1 MLWVCKLLQ
10 LNHLRLQTLVRL
22 VAKPTYQPHQT
33 LRHGWIYEIT
43 FWNAQFTLWK
53 KNQLAVVFLD
63 KHCGPHACS
72 IQIWITRTPP
82 PPFNTSAFYQHVGI
96 SPGIL
101 GPHGHLTSNTW
112 FCCQLQQ
119 GMAKGTMTCRDSAWG
134 KCQKHQTQFT
144 YRSLRGF
151 RQWIRVY
158 HWYLLMITI
167 GLWRISSNLSNSIHH
182 SLLPWSSTKIFCYLL
197 AYISIY
203 IYRKYIYIYVDS

>member
-1 MLWVCKLLQ
+1 MGESMKSPFGMPSLPSGKKINWLLYFWINIVDLMLVPFRFGLQ
-10 LNHLRLQTLVRL
+10 E
-22 VAKPTYQPHQT
+22 P
-33 LRHGWIYEIT
+33 
-43 FWNAQFTLWK
+43 
-53 KNQLAVVFLD
+53 
-63 KHCGPHACS
+63 
-72 IQIWITRTPP
+72 PP